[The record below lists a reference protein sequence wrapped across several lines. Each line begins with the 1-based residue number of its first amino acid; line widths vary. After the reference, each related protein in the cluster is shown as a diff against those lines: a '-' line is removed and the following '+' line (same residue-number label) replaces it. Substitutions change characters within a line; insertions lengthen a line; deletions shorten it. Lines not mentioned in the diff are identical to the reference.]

1 MKTNIEWINGVNF
14 SAYTE
19 SGNKIM
25 MDGPVD
31 SGGNNN
37 GARPTELL
45 ISGMGGCTAFDIVSM
60 AETKNIKI
68 ENFNL
73 EVEAERT
80 KTKPSL
86 ISKIHCTYKIK
97 SEEKNRDNLEKF
109 IKLSLN
115 KHCSCC
121 LVLGKAIDISY
132 SLELY

>member
-1 MKTNIEWINGVNF
+1 
-14 SAYTE
+14 
-19 SGNKIM
+19 M

-31 SGGNNN
+31 SGGKNN

-109 IKLSLN
+109 IKLSL
-115 KHCSCC
+115 KKQCSCC
-121 LVLGKAIDISY
+121 IVLGKAIDISY

>member
-14 SAYTE
+14 SANTE

-60 AETKNIKI
+60 AEAKNIKI
-68 ENFNL
+68 EIFNL

-80 KTKPSL
+80 NTKPSL
-86 ISKIHCTYKIK
+86 ISRIHCTYKIK
-97 SEEKNRDNLEKF
+97 SEERNRDNLETF
-109 IKLSLN
+109 IKLSL
-115 KHCSCC
+115 KKQCSCC
-121 LVLGKAIDISY
+121 IVLGKAIDISY